1 LNLPESSPIISTNSS
16 SSKAKEKAF
25 WPDNPVNL
33 EIYELVMP
41 ESRPAITPTAIFPK
55 RLKAARELR
64 GFNQEELGE
73 RSGLQGSAISHFET
87 GGRKPSFDNLKRLA
101 DALGVSTDYLLGRT
115 DDPEGH
121 AAPNDPLYRDVQ
133 RLNKTNRDL
142 ASRIIRQ
149 LGTPSEEDD

>member
-1 LNLPESSPIISTNSS
+1 MALSSAPLPPS
-16 SSKAKEKAF
+16 A
-25 WPDNPVNL
+25 L
-33 EIYELVMP
+33 
-41 ESRPAITPTAIFPK
+41 FPK

-64 GFNQEELGE
+64 GMNQEQLAE
-73 RSGLQGSAISHFET
+73 RSGLQASAISHFET

-133 RLNKTNRDL
+133 RLNKKNRDL
-142 ASRIIRQ
+142 ASQIIRS
-149 LGTPSEEDD
+149 LAIPSDEDD